1 MTLFGELKFCL
12 TGKLLGNVN
21 KDVFIDFGPR
31 DELHWGC
38 GATFY
43 GEFWYF
49 GGDYRDNQQR
59 RVSFD

>member
-1 MTLFGELKFCL
+1 MI
-12 TGKLLGNVN
+12 LLGNVN

-49 GGDYRDNQQR
+49 GGDYHDNQHR
-59 RVSFD
+59 RVSFH